1 MNIINKKTIITLG
14 CVASIF
20 LAISINGALSAN
32 QQNTPPPKAPTQY
45 PKVSVSLVQATSHQA
60 SVSAYGEITSRNKLS
75 LTSQVGGKVTQ
86 LAPNFLTGKVF
97 KKGQVIAKL
106 ETIEYKQAL
115 ANAKASLADAKLAL
129 AQEALNAKQAA
140 TEWQQSGLAQHEA
153 SDLVLRKPQLA
164 VANAKHEL
172 AQQAV
177 EKAVYDLAQTQ
188 IIAPFDAL
196 IVTKNIQVGSNVQAG
211 SDIAIIY
218 DISLFEVT
226 LPLSVSQWQALASG
240 DKGALTEAVVTLSDD
255 ANNLQ
260 WQANINRVEQH
271 IDTNSRQRALV
282 VNIADPLSLSTP
294 LFPGTFVK
302 ATVAGAQIDNLWK
315 LPASALID
323 NNTVWQISED
333 DLLRPLAIDVVFS
346 QGDSVYVKPQADIQ
360 QAQIVNRPLA
370 SYLTNMKVIPS
381 IEELL

>member
-32 QQNTPPPKAPTQY
+32 QQPPPPPKAPTQY
-45 PKVSVSLVQATSHQA
+45 PQVSVSFVQATSHQA
-60 SVSAYGEITSRNKLS
+60 TISAYGEITSRNKLS

-86 LAPNFLTGKVF
+86 LAPNFLSGKVF
-97 KKGQVIAKL
+97 NKGQTIAS
-106 ETIEYKQAL
+106 IEPIEFKQAL
-115 ANAKASLADAKLAL
+115 ANAKASLADAELAL
-129 AQEALNAKQAA
+129 AQEELNAKQAA
-140 TEWQQSGLAQHEA
+140 TEWQQSGLAANQA

-164 VANAKHEL
+164 VAKAKFEL
-172 AQQAV
+172 AQQAY
-177 EKAVYDLAQTQ
+177 EKAAYDLAQTN

-196 IVTKNIQVGSNVQAG
+196 IVSKSIQVGSNVQAG
-211 SDIAIIY
+211 TEIAVIY

-226 LPLSVSQWQALASG
+226 LPLSVSQWQALQSG
-240 DKGALTEAVVTLSDD
+240 HERPLTDTAVTLSDD
-255 ANNLQ
+255 AHNLH

-271 IDTNSRQRALV
+271 IDTKSRQRALV
-282 VNIADPLSLSTP
+282 VNIANPLSLSTP

-302 ATVAGAQIDNLWK
+302 ATVAGAQVDDLWK

-323 NNTVWQISED
+323 NHTVWQISDD
-333 DLLRPLAIDVVFS
+333 DLLRPLAIDVIFS
-346 QGDSVYVKPQADIQ
+346 QDNAVFVKPLNNIQ

-370 SYLTNMKVIPS
+370 SYLTNMKVIPHV
-381 IEELL
+381 EELL

>member
-45 PKVSVSLVQATSHQA
+45 PKVSVSLAQATSHQA

-115 ANAKASLADAKLAL
+115 A
-129 AQEALNAKQAA
+129 QEALNAKQAA

-177 EKAVYDLAQTQ
+177 EKAAYDLAQTQ

-211 SDIAIIY
+211 SDIAMIY

-226 LPLSVSQWQALASG
+226 LPLSVSQWQALASC
-240 DKGALTEAVVTLSDD
+240 DKGALTDTVVTLSDD

-302 ATVAGAQIDNLWK
+302 ATVAGAQVDDLWK

-323 NNTVWQISED
+323 NHTVWQISED

-381 IEELL
+381 VEELL